1 MVAFFAL
8 LPSARRALFLTADI
22 KVPAGAK
29 KLPNGLKCVY
39 AQNPCTDESQ
49 DDLGRNRKLPTELLA
64 AARPR
69 SRAVTV
75 LKHREPLRSEMG
87 ETYDM

>member
-1 MVAFFAL
+1 MGLNAFMHKTRVA
-8 LPSARRALFLTADI
+8 
-22 KVPAGAK
+22 
-29 KLPNGLKCVY
+29 
-39 AQNPCTDESQ
+39 CTDESQ

-69 SRAVTV
+69 SRAVAV